1 MYIGRQLAQDIWWNK
16 SMQRSTLNCKSSINR
31 IKSNL
36 PICIHLC
43 IYLQIYFYFAWKVLW
58 NIFIYPPERGKGR
71 LPSRPARPQP
81 HKKTHTH
88 THPPGFGGV
97 GPAGPLRPLR
107 PVVPPTIPL
116 VSNTRWQ
123 PTVCSGQRGT
133 INDARKR
140 FYARAGFLYLCVSSS
155 VVFFSLSIHWLAQ
168 HVGSH

>member
-1 MYIGRQLAQDIWWNK
+1 MYIGRQLAWEFRWNK

-81 HKKTHTH
+81 HKNHTR
-88 THPPGFGGV
+88 PGSEV
-97 GPAGPLRPLR
+97 SGPLGLSALWGRWVLQQSLWSPTLGGSRQSVLDREEPLM
-107 PVVPPTIPL
+107 THESAFTHELDSFICA
-116 VSNTRWQ
+116 W
-123 PTVCSGQRGT
+123 
-133 INDARKR
+133 AR
-140 FYARAGFLYLCVSSS
+140 LL
-155 VVFFSLSIHWLAQ
+155 FFFLSIHWIAQ